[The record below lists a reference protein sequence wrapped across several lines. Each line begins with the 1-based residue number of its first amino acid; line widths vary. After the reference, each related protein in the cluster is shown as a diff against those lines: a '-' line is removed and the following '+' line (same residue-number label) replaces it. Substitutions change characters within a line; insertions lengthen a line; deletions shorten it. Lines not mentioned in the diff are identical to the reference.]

1 MAGAAGGH
9 AKDRAWKRLGASFDE
24 SMSGISHHNP
34 PELPVPS
41 GYSHASSG
49 SGEIVF
55 VGGQVGCDASGRI
68 IEPGDMAAQFGR
80 AIRNLG
86 IALAAAGCQ
95 PADVVKV
102 TYLVTDVAAYRT
114 ARKPIGAHYREVL
127 GRHFPAS
134 TLLEVKGLFDPEAM
148 VEIEA
153 VAIRG

>member
-1 MAGAAGGH
+1 
-9 AKDRAWKRLGASFDE
+9 
-24 SMSGISHHNP
+24 MSGISHHNP

-49 SGEIVF
+49 PGGIVF
-55 VGGQVGCDASGRI
+55 VGGQVGCDVSGRI
-68 IEPGDMAAQFGR
+68 LEPGDMAAQFGR
-80 AIRNLG
+80 AIRNVG
-86 IALAAAGCQ
+86 IALAAADCG

-102 TYLVTDVAAYRT
+102 NYLVTDVDAYR
-114 ARKPIGAHYREVL
+114 ASLKPIGAHYREVF

-134 TLLEVKGLFDPEAM
+134 TLVEVKGLFDPDAL